1 MKRIIPVVFLL
12 LFAASSC
19 SDKNVITD
27 KEKFAAI
34 YVDLQLN
41 IEKNRNDQQYL
52 KKGMDSVL
60 AKYSITS
67 EQYYKTIEYYGQDKE
82 QWDELFS
89 VISQRLS
96 SMKKQG

>member
-1 MKRIIPVVFLL
+1 MKRLIPFVFLL
-12 LFAASSC
+12 LIAVSAC

-27 KEKFAAI
+27 KEKFAAV

-41 IEKNRNDQQYL
+41 IEKNRDDQQRL

-60 AKYSITS
+60 AKYSITR
-67 EQYYKTIEYYGQDKE
+67 EQYYRTLEYYGHDKE

-89 VISQRLS
+89 VISQRLAA
-96 SMKKQG
+96 MKKQG